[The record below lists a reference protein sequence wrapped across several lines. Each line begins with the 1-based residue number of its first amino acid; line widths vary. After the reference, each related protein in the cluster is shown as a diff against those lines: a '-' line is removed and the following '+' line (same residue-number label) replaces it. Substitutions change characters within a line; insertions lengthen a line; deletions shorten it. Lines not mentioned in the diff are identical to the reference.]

1 MMWSSVLTAM
11 GILALIFC
19 VPTPIRASELPPG
32 VKSIQVNG
40 YDMAYLEQGTGQPV
54 VLVHGAMSDFRY
66 FSGVMNPLAAK
77 YRVIA
82 VSLRHYYPERWDGK
96 GGSFSLRQHV
106 ADVAAFIQALKAGP
120 VHLVGHSRGGS
131 LGLYV
136 ASAHGDRVRTL
147 TVAEGGIN
155 MPAFRPPDPA
165 AGGSQRPVPRPS
177 ATAATLLEQGNIE
190 AGLAAF
196 MDAVRGPGSWTAAPE
211 ADRQIY
217 RDNAWTIK
225 GMVSDQADPYTCAD
239 AGRITA
245 PVLLMVGEKSPPQYA
260 KILDAIQSCLKRS
273 ERVVI
278 RNSSHHMPRQNPGGF
293 GEALLDFMVKH

>member
-1 MMWSSVLTAM
+1 M
-11 GILALIFC
+11 GILALTLP
-19 VPTPIRASELPPG
+19 VPIPIRASELPPG

-66 FSGVMNPLAAK
+66 FSGVMNPLSAK

-106 ADVAAFIQALKAGP
+106 ADVAAFIQMLKAGP
-120 VHLVGHSRGGS
+120 LHLVGHSRGGS
-131 LGLYV
+131 LALYV
-136 ASAHGDRVRTL
+136 ASAHGERVRTL
-147 TVAEGGIN
+147 TVVEGGVN
-155 MPAFRPPDPA
+155 MPAFDPTDA
-165 AGGSQRPVPRPS
+165 AAAGSQRPIPRPG
-177 ATAATLLEQGNIE
+177 ATAATMFEQGNLE
-190 AGLAAF
+190 GGLAYF
-196 MDAVRGPGSWTAAPE
+196 MDAVRGAGSWMAAPE

-225 GMVSDQADPYTCAD
+225 GTVGDKFDPYTCAD
-239 AGRITA
+239 ADRITA
-245 PVLLMVGEKSPPQYA
+245 PVLLIAGEKSPPLYA
-260 KILDAIQSCLKRS
+260 KMLDAIQSCLNRS

-278 RNSSHHMPRQNPGGF
+278 RNSSHHMPRQNPSGF
-293 GEALLDFMVKH
+293 GEALLDFMVKN